1 MKQRQSIKGQRQ
13 WGLMAL
19 AWLVVWSCAWPTGL
33 VGRAN
38 AVAATTTGKASAPD
52 EAASGKGAPEVASVE
67 PSSVTPGS
75 ALIVKLKGRN
85 FAVGARASFSNP
97 GIRVLDTKVEKSSQ
111 LAVHI
116 QVASNA
122 TTGVG
127 SLFVVNPDDSE
138 AEARFDVTAG
148 SPVVTATGGGSAQPA
163 TTTSPGS
170 TTASTG
176 TGTSSAAQKSAGR
189 QFEVYSLGNVASVLG
204 GGSKTKGT
212 LTFASGKLKY
222 LEADK
227 EVFAASRK
235 DVKEIGVNA
244 ILGVNTGTFHVILN
258 SGKTYNF
265 IATTFR
271 PADSQSI
278 VDALRSDLR

>member
-1 MKQRQSIKGQRQ
+1 
-13 WGLMAL
+13 MAL
-19 AWLVVWSCAWPTGL
+19 AWLVVSSCAWPTGL
-33 VGRAN
+33 VDRAS
-38 AVAATTTGKASAPD
+38 AAAATTGKASALD
-52 EAASGKGAPEVASVE
+52 QATSGQDTPEVTSVE
-67 PSSVTPGS
+67 PSSVTSGS

-85 FAVGARASFSNP
+85 FAAGARASFSNP

-111 LAVHI
+111 LAVQI

-127 SLFVVNPDDSE
+127 SLFVVNPDESE

-148 SPVVTATGGGSAQPA
+148 SPVVTATGGGSSQPA
-163 TTTSPGS
+163 TTPSAGS
-170 TTASTG
+170 TTAPASRTG
-176 TGTSSAAQKSAGR
+176 TTSATQKSAGR

-244 ILGVNTGTFHVILN
+244 ILGVNTGTFHIILN

>member
-1 MKQRQSIKGQRQ
+1 MKQRQSIKAQRQ

-19 AWLVVWSCAWPTGL
+19 AWLVVSSCVWPSGL
-33 VGRAN
+33 VDRASAAAA
-38 AVAATTTGKASAPD
+38 AVTTGKRSALD
-52 EAASGKGAPEVASVE
+52 EAASGQDAPEVTSVE

-75 ALIVKLKGRN
+75 ALIVKLKGGN
-85 FAVGARASFSNP
+85 FAAGARASFSNP

-111 LAVHI
+111 LAVQI

-148 SPVVTATGGGSAQPA
+148 SPVVTATGGGSSQPA

-170 TTASTG
+170 TSAST
-176 TGTSSAAQKSAGR
+176 AKKSAGH

-244 ILGVNTGTFHVILN
+244 ILGVNTGTFHIILN